1 MKVFSVIRV
10 NTMLLAII
18 AITMFLPAGTALFYG
33 ETDIFLS
40 FLIPALVAIVAGV
53 LFFFIGR
60 NKRFKLSSRGGFITV
75 ATCWLSA
82 SLLGSLPF
90 MISGCIPSFTDAFF
104 ESVSGYTTTG
114 ATILSDVESLPRA
127 INLWRAQMHWLG
139 GMGIVA
145 LTVALLPLF
154 GVGGFQLIK
163 AETTGPEKGKITP
176 KITETAKILW
186 FIYFGFTVVQT
197 VLLMIAGMDFIDALI
212 HTFSTL
218 GTGGFSSRNSSVGHY
233 NSAAIDWICTIFMIL
248 SGVNFSLYYKL
259 FQGKFKEIKE
269 NTEFKAYLVILVVA
283 ALLITFSIKPIYGSF
298 FNALRYASFQASTIM
313 TTTGFSTADYT
324 QWPAFAQA
332 IIFFLMFVGGCSGST
347 GGSVKVIRWVIL
359 GRQMKNEMRR
369 LLHPHGVFG
378 IQLNER
384 PGRKDVVLSVAGF
397 FYIYFILVFIT
408 SLVAALSN
416 ADVITSFTTGL
427 SLVGNIGPGFGRIGP
442 IYNYSFYAPWAKWWF
457 SFAMIAGRLEF
468 YTMIVMFMPSFWK
481 K

>member
-1 MKVFSVIRV
+1 MTVFSIIRV
-10 NTMLLAII
+10 NSMLLAII
-18 AITMFLPAGTALFYG
+18 AITMFLPAGVSIYYG
-33 ETDIFLS
+33 EFDIFFS

-53 LFFFIGR
+53 FFFFIGR
-60 NKRFKLSSRGGFITV
+60 KKHFKLSSKAGFITV

-90 MISGCIPSFTDAFF
+90 LISGCIPSFTDAFF

-114 ATILSDVESLPRA
+114 ATILSDVQSLPRA
-127 INLWRAQMHWLG
+127 MNLWRAQMHWLG

-176 KITETAKILW
+176 KITQTAKILW

-197 VLLMIAGMDFIDALI
+197 LLLMLAGMDFIDALI

-233 NSAAIDWICTIFMIL
+233 NSVAIDWICTIFMIL

-259 FQGKFKEIKE
+259 FQGKFKELRE
-269 NTEFKAYLVILVVA
+269 NSELKAYLAIIIVA
-283 ALLITFSIKPIYGSF
+283 TLLITFSIKPLYGSF
-298 FNALRYASFQASTIM
+298 MNALRYASFQASTIM

-324 QWPAFAQA
+324 QWPPFAQI
-332 IIFFLMFVGGCSGST
+332 IIFFLMFIGGCSGST

-359 GRQMKNEMRR
+359 GRQMKNELKR
-369 LLHPHGVFG
+369 LLHPHGIFG
-378 IQLNER
+378 IQLNKH
-384 PGRKDVVLSVAGF
+384 PGRKDVVLNVAGF
-397 FYIYFILVFIT
+397 FYIYFIIVLIT
-408 SLVAALSN
+408 SLVAALGN

-427 SLVGNIGPGFGRIGP
+427 SLVGNIGPGFGKIGP
-442 IYNYSFYAPWAKWWF
+442 IYNYSFYPAFAKWWF
-457 SFAMIAGRLEF
+457 CVAMIAGRLEF
-468 YTMIVMFMPSFWK
+468 YTMIILFMPSFWK

>member
-1 MKVFSVIRV
+1 
-10 NTMLLAII
+10 
-18 AITMFLPAGTALFYG
+18 MFLPAGVSVYYG
-33 ETDIFLS
+33 EINTFLS
-40 FLIPALVAIVAGV
+40 FIIPALVVIVAGV
-53 LFFFIGR
+53 SFFFIGR
-60 NKRFKLSSRGGFITV
+60 KNHFKLSSKAGFITV
-75 ATCWLSA
+75 ATSWLSA

-90 MISGCIPSFTDAFF
+90 VISGSIPSFTDAFF
-104 ESVSGYTTTG
+104 ESVSGFTTTG
-114 ATILSDVESLPRA
+114 CTALSDVESLPRA

-197 VLLMIAGMDFIDALI
+197 ILLMIAGMDFLDALS

-218 GTGGFSSRNSSVGHY
+218 GTGGFSTKNSSVGHY
-233 NSAAIDWICTIFMIL
+233 NSVAIDWICTIFMIL

-259 FQGKFKEIKE
+259 FQGKYREIGE
-269 NTEFKAYLVILVVA
+269 NSEFKAYIVILLVA
-283 ALLITFSIKPIYGSF
+283 SIIIAISIKPLYGSF
-298 FNALRYASFQASTIM
+298 MNAFRFASFQASTIM

-324 QWPAFAQA
+324 QWPALAQI
-332 IIFFLMFVGGCSGST
+332 IIFFLMFIGGCSGST

-359 GRQMKNEMRR
+359 GRQMKNELKR

-378 IQLNER
+378 IQLNNH
-384 PGRKDVVLSVAGF
+384 PGRKDVVLNVAGF
-397 FYIYFILVFIT
+397 FYIYFFVVLIT
-408 SLVAALSN
+408 SIVAALGN
-416 ADVITSFTTGL
+416 ADVITAFTTGL
-427 SLVGNIGPGFGRIGP
+427 SLVGNIGPGFGKIGP
-442 IYNYSFYAPWAKWWF
+442 VYNYAFYPAYAKWWF
-457 SFAMIAGRLEF
+457 CFAMIAGRLEF
-468 YTMIVMFMPSFWK
+468 YTMIILFMPSFWK